1 MRYLAT
7 FQDGCNA
14 PTELIPAVFWLFP
27 VRYFES
33 SLEIPP
39 GAPPGR
45 LFQCRVDA
53 RGAFDKSLD
62 IYIAKPGQ
70 IPLSA
75 KIWPKYA
82 YLRSFRA
89 LLNGSPNGRC
99 GAHQRAGRRKTTLST
114 SIEVPVAGAVDHLS
128 SAFMRHRSERRGHRI
143 LYPLD

>member
-14 PTELIPAVFWLFP
+14 PAELIPAVFWLFP
-27 VRYFES
+27 LRYFGS

-39 GAPPGR
+39 AAPPAGF
-45 LFQCRVDA
+45 FQCRVDA

-89 LLNGSPNGRC
+89 LLNGSPNGRWVPIS
-99 GAHQRAGRRKTTLST
+99 GQDVEKRRYRP